1 MRTKGVVG
9 VVLSFSLAFAL
20 MSGSGIGPAVFGE
33 DPGGAEVSGV
43 VEDASEDASL
53 DEDDGG
59 LIADIAGDDEPSIVG
74 LVLSTGAFLTSLLVS
89 VALLPVTLMRLG
101 FPTYAAVP
109 LGGIA
114 QILAFIGLA
123 QFLTGREVL

>member
-74 LVLSTGAFLTSLLVS
+74 LVFATGAFLTNLLVS
-89 VALLPVTLMRLG
+89 VAVLPVTLMRLG